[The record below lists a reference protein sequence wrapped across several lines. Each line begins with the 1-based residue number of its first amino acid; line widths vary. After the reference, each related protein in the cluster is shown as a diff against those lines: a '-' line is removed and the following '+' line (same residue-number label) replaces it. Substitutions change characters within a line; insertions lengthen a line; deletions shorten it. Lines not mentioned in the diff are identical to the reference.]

1 MKMKVKLEKSKA
13 VDLYA
18 LQARK
23 NYMEIVGIDD
33 SMTVKIIIGGVVA
46 ILALVAIY

>member
-1 MKMKVKLEKSKA
+1 MKIKLQKTKA

-23 NYMEIVGIDD
+23 NYVDIVNIDD
-33 SMTVKIIIGGVVA
+33 SMTVKIIIGGVIA
-46 ILALVAIY
+46 ILALIAIY

>member
-1 MKMKVKLEKSKA
+1 MKIKLQKTKA

-23 NYMEIVGIDD
+23 NYVDIVNIDD
-33 SMTVKIIIGGVVA
+33 SMTVKIIIGGVIA